1 MFGCFKEE
9 NKMFNQKTTIN
20 TQETAVQTPIKES
33 FGTKCARF
41 GKKVLAF
48 MDKAVDRIETRTE
61 QVVADVDKLFT
72 MISRFMR
79 SMLHL
84 AVQASIIVIALIMMY
99 NFAKENPEIAA
110 PIINAVQTG
119 VNTAVDFFVDF
130 WQDFMEIIKPAFQIF
145 SVR

>member
-1 MFGCFKEE
+1 MFGYFKEE
-9 NKMFNQKTTIN
+9 NKMFNQETIIN
-20 TQETAVQTPIKES
+20 TKETAVQTPIKES

-61 QVVADVDKLFT
+61 QVTVEIDKLFT

-84 AVQASIIVIALIMMY
+84 AVQTSIIVIALIMMY
-99 NFAKENPEIAA
+99 NFAKENPELAGTIFGYIQTA
-110 PIINAVQTG
+110 IDAV
-119 VNTAVDFFVDF
+119 VAFFVDF
-130 WQDFMEIIKPAFQIF
+130 KNDMLEILKHLSFMFN
-145 SVR
+145 